1 MKNMNKKLLYILKTK
16 NIMINKENKKLIFG
30 IILAALV
37 FLSYQVIAS
46 YMTNPVDSN
55 LKYPNPGHYPGEIGP
70 GTFNCSG
77 TGSNCYFKFTDDF
90 GNTGLKI
97 INGTTEIYKGLHVA
111 SGYPLVVDSDTYL
124 GNDSS
129 DKTIVKG
136 DLEVSGKGNFYELCI
151 QGNCTT
157 VWPTGGEGGGG
168 PITFDVWN
176 QSVSDSDSCSVVGD
190 TATVNCTV
198 QIPDGYT
205 VIYAQG
211 GTGYHQRKSPAGQ
224 DWYNNFYADKCAFPS
239 YEKTIMAGGT
249 IGGPTIEG
257 VCRELPCLGKKG
269 PTTCELTSSFTC
281 SASAGQTYTYDV
293 KCGIYVIAVK
303 ATGAGVGAI
312 EDIWVNETGDTMT
325 GDLNVTGGLV
335 VGNPDE
341 GNKGS
346 GTINAEKIYV
356 NGSEVGT
363 SAGVCYTV
371 YCSDDSDYIDSPMCP
386 TTVTIGTQGP
396 CKAGYT
402 VKESLGSWGFCRSG
416 VNSVDYIFL
425 PPGGSC
431 GSLWNYGTVIGRAY
445 VCCK

>member
-111 SGYPLVVDSDTYL
+111 SGYPLVVDSDVYL

-129 DKTIVKG
+129 DKTTVKG

-157 VWPTGGEGGGG
+157 FWPTGGTGGG
-168 PITFDVWN
+168 PITFDVW
-176 QSVSDSDSCSVVGD
+176 SASKSDSDSCDEDGE
-190 TATVNCTV
+190 TATANCTV
-198 QIPDGYT
+198 QIPEGYT
-205 VIYAQG
+205 VIYAHG
-211 GTGYHQRKSPAGQ
+211 ATGYYNSWATKQ
-224 DWYNNFYADKCAFPS
+224 WYYNIYAEKCAFPS
-239 YEKTIMAGGT
+239 YEIVASGGWS
-249 IGGPTIEG
+249 GGYETP
-257 VCRELPCLGKKG
+257 CKELPCLGKKG
-269 PTTCELTSSFTC
+269 PTTCELTISKTC
-281 SASAGQTYTYDV
+281 KWIGGYMDYYDV
-293 KCGIYVIAVK
+293 MCGLYVIAVK

-312 EDIWVNETGDTMT
+312 EDKWVNETGDTMT
-325 GDLNVTGGLV
+325 GDLKVEGGIV
-335 VGNPDE
+335 VGNPAG
-341 GNKGS
+341 GNKGP

-356 NGSEVGT
+356 NGSEVGGGKECIAIPT
-363 SAGVCYTV
+363 TCS
-371 YCSDDSDYIDSPMCP
+371 CSDCP
-386 TTVTIGTQGP
+386 CDPGSATCP
-396 CKAGYT
+396 SGYSRVYT
-402 VKESLGSWGFCRSG
+402 SSAVRSG
-416 VNSVDYIFL
+416 GPTYGSPVRYIYL
-425 PPGGSC
+425 KI
-431 GSLWNYGTVIGRAY
+431 TT
-445 VCCK
+445 CCK